1 MISKLPSFKSPVK
14 QKNDRHLRIPYL
26 LSSFWCIISDIFKIN
41 LTSGFAT
48 FPKGLTMICPKCQT
62 ENPETKKFCRKCG
75 AKFLRVCPQCN
86 SECLPADEFCGEC
99 GQPLI
104 STQPPIPT
112 GPEPEGSIPPST
124 PHPVF
129 FASDRYQIKEFIGE
143 GGKKKVY
150 RAYDTLLDR
159 DVALAL
165 IKTEGMDKESM
176 ARITREAQ
184 AMGRL
189 GAHPNIVTVFDLG
202 RDQDQPYIVTELMGG
217 GDVEGLLAKAEDHRL
232 DMDQVM
238 EIAESVCKGLE
249 YAHGKGV
256 IHRDLKPGN
265 VWITEEGMVKI
276 GDFGLALVE
285 DRTRLTGQGLMLGT
299 VSYMAPEQA
308 TGGQVTVQTD
318 LYALGA
324 MFYEMVTGRP
334 PFIGDDPVAI
344 IGQHINTPPV
354 SPSWHNPDIPPH
366 LEALILRCLEK
377 DPLSRPKSITEVKQ
391 ALTSKGASIPE
402 TPLPDHKSPL
412 YRRVFVGREKEI
424 KTLQIA
430 FDRALSG
437 EGSVVM
443 VVGEPGIGKTALC
456 EQTATY
462 VGLRGGL
469 VLIGHCYEKG
479 SLSLPYLPFIEAL
492 RSYVLNKGDEELRH
506 ELGSGA
512 TYVGRIIS
520 EVKERFAIELPPPGD
535 PEEDRYR
542 LFESVTGFLKNAST
556 VKPILLILE
565 DLHDADKGTLD
576 LLNHMARHLSGFRL
590 LIIGNYRDVEVD
602 RTHPLSAALAE
613 LMRGSLVGRILLR
626 GLTADELQ
634 RMLSQIT
641 GSEVPYSLSEAIY
654 RQTEGNPLFVQEVVR
669 YLVEEGLLTKD
680 KKGWQTESRVLMSIP
695 EGLRDVIGKRL
706 SSLSQECNR
715 VLSVASV
722 IGRDF
727 QLEVLQ
733 VVAGISEEDLYKVI
747 EEAQNAALIEERPQS
762 GRMIRYRFTHAFFR
776 QTLYEEIIAP
786 RRIRLH
792 QQVARAL
799 EEVYKTRLEEHAA
812 ELAEHF
818 SYSSDS
824 ADLAKAVSY
833 GEMGAKRA
841 MSVYAYGEAVRLL
854 EQALKVQEILDPED
868 MAKRCD
874 LLLDLC
880 EALLWTVELKRILD
894 LEAPAAFAL
903 AEVLEDNSRA
913 SRACQVAL
921 NAIIFEESEPGFATH
936 QAAEWAKR
944 ADRYAKPDTIERAFA
959 DATLGATRIAI
970 GHLRSGIKLLNQ
982 ALDLTR
988 KLNDLNVLF
997 WVGVTLLLFQRGP
1010 QHAQKNVMIVK
1021 EIMSNKHFGVNALV
1035 VGRALELAGDAF
1047 LVVGNRPAAE
1057 EIWEELRAIT
1067 KRTDQIGLWII
1078 STAVDGL
1085 IALIDGRLEDTVDL
1099 AQNISSRGEETGTT
1113 LFANGQA
1120 GLSGI
1125 RAQVYLGRSLEAL
1138 DHEYR
1143 LAIRIGNIALI
1154 TSLLCLIQAHLGR
1167 TDEVSKI
1174 LEQWVV
1180 KRPGIGQANDETS
1193 TFMDANYLEAAILT
1207 GHQRASELLLNRF
1220 TGTDVVTSGIF
1231 YPTCIPRHMGGAA
1244 ALLGRYEEARNHYHE
1259 AIRICTDMRFR
1270 PELALSRLQ
1279 LAELL
1284 LEHYP
1289 EERTDAIAHLDF
1301 AIAEFRDMK
1310 MQPSLECALRHKE
1323 ILEA

>member
-1 MISKLPSFKSPVK
+1 
-14 QKNDRHLRIPYL
+14 
-26 LSSFWCIISDIFKIN
+26 
-41 LTSGFAT
+41 
-48 FPKGLTMICPKCQT
+48 MICPQCQA
-62 ENPETKKFCRKCG
+62 ENRETRKFCAKCG
-75 AKFLRVCPQCN
+75 EPLAVKCPKCG
-86 SECLPADEFCGEC
+86 SENLPGEFFCGEC
-99 GQPLI
+99 GCNLSEPA
-104 STQPPIPT
+104 SSSPAPTPAPPPT
-112 GPEPEGSIPPST
+112 L
-124 PHPVF
+124 
-129 FASDRYQIKEFIGE
+129 FASGRYEIKELLGE
-143 GGKKKVY
+143 GGKKRVY

-165 IKTEGMDKESM
+165 IRTEGLDKESM
-176 ARITREAQ
+176 IRITREAQ

-217 GDVEGLLAKAEDHRL
+217 GDVEGLLAKAENHRL

-324 MFYEMVTGRP
+324 MLYDLTTGRP

-354 SPSWHNPDIPPH
+354 SPSWHNPETPPH

-377 DPLSRPKSITEVKQ
+377 DPLSRPKSITEVRQ
-391 ALTSKGASIPE
+391 TLTSKGTSIPE
-402 TPLPDHKSPL
+402 TPPPDHKSPL

-424 KTLQIA
+424 KTLQTA

-437 EGSVVM
+437 EGSVMM

-492 RSYVLNKGDEELRH
+492 RSYVLHKGDEELKS

-520 EVKERFAIELPPPGD
+520 EVKERFALELPPPGD

-556 VKPILLILE
+556 VKPLLLILE

-576 LLNHMARHLSGFRL
+576 LLNHLARHLSGFRL

-602 RTHPLSAALAE
+602 RTHPLSGALAE

-669 YLVEEGLLTKD
+669 YLVEEGLLNKD
-680 KKGWQTESRVLMSIP
+680 RPMEARVVMSIP

-715 VLSVASV
+715 VLSIASV
-722 IGRDF
+722 IGREFD
-727 QLEVLQ
+727 LPVLQ
-733 VVAGISEEDLYKVI
+733 TLAGLSEEDLYKVI
-747 EEAQNAALIEERPQS
+747 EEAQNAALIEERPQTT
-762 GRMIRYRFTHAFFR
+762 RMIRYRFTHAFFR

-799 EEVYKTRLEEHAA
+799 EEVYQNRLEDHAA

-824 ADLAKAVSY
+824 ADLKKAVSY
-833 GEMGAKRA
+833 GEMAAWRA
-841 MSVYAYGEAVRLL
+841 ITVYAYGEAVQLL
-854 EQALKVQEILDPED
+854 EQALKVQDVLDPED
-868 MAKRCD
+868 KAKRCD
-874 LLLDLC
+874 LILTLGD
-880 EALLWTVELKRILD
+880 ALLFIGDHQRVVNQ
-894 LEAPAAFAL
+894 EASQAL
-903 AEVLEDNSRA
+903 SLAKAISDNKKASRA
-913 SRACQVAL
+913 SVLASKGLLRLGTTLMVSPEAVQW
-921 NAIIFEESEPGFATH
+921 
-936 QAAEWAKR
+936 AER
-944 ADRYAKPDTIERAFA
+944 ADRYAESDSVERVLA
-959 DATLGATRIAI
+959 DVICAWVKRAGGEFSSESVSLSR
-970 GHLRSGIKLLNQ
+970 R
-982 ALDLTR
+982 ALDLSSHLEDPDTYWQAAW
-988 KLNDLNVLF
+988 NWLF
-997 WVGVTLLLFQRGP
+997 SLGAP
-1010 QHAQKNVMIVK
+1010 QHADELLSFAEELIGQ
-1021 EIMSNKHFGVNALV
+1021 SRAGVNMSTLGLALW
-1035 VGRALELAGDAF
+1035 F
-1047 LVVGNRPAAE
+1047 LVHTFLEFGQRRRADDTFVEMKALAE
-1057 EIWEELRAIT
+1057 RSRQPNLLILSMLTEAILTIW
-1067 KRTDQIGLWII
+1067 
-1078 STAVDGL
+1078 
-1085 IALIDGRLEDTVDL
+1085 DGRLE
-1099 AQNISSRGEETGTT
+1099 
-1113 LFANGQA
+1113 
-1120 GLSGI
+1120 
-1125 RAQVYLGRSLEAL
+1125 EA
-1138 DHEYR
+1138 
-1143 LAIRIGNIALI
+1143 LAIRRRML
-1154 TSLLCLIQAHLGR
+1154 SLGEELGILEFAAVWAYWIIPARVHLGNAAR
-1167 TDEVSKI
+1167 ALENSLNGLRNQQQNAAKDINSLFCLTHLGLFSEVVEM
-1174 LEQWVV
+1174 LERLVMN
-1180 KRPGIGQANDETS
+1180 RPNINTAEDETHASSDS
-1193 TFMDANYLEAAILT
+1193 TFLEAAVLAGNRSSVDLLLHRLDGSRILT
-1207 GHQRASELLLNRF
+1207 
-1220 TGTDVVTSGIF
+1220 SGLWLT
-1231 YPTCIPRHMGGAA
+1231 TCIPRHMGGGA
-1244 ALLGRYEEARNHYHE
+1244 ALLGRYEEAREHYQE
-1259 AIRICTDMRFR
+1259 AIRICTEMRFR
-1270 PELALSRLQ
+1270 PELALTRLQ

-1289 EERTDAIAHLDF
+1289 QEQTEAIAHLDF
-1301 AIAEFRDMK
+1301 AITEFQEMK
-1310 MQPSLECALRHKE
+1310 MQPSLERALQQKE
-1323 ILEA
+1323 LLNA